1 MKEFTI
7 KQIAD
12 ELNITKP
19 TVRKYLRQLKIEPIR
34 VEANRLLYSAE
45 AANSIAAEV
54 GSSFLFETEI
64 SENQTEKIGNETEIS
79 ENQNGKTE
87 NKTENSENKT
97 EISENGEAF
106 ASVLAL
112 LREEIAKK
120 DKEIAELKAENQKK
134 DERIDNYIAEI
145 IKMSGNAQY
154 ITAADKTAAIM
165 DKSQLQQDN
174 SKTVNKK
181 WYQFWK

>member
-1 MKEFTI
+1 MKEFTV

-12 ELNITKP
+12 ELHITKP
-19 TVRKYLRQLKIEPIR
+19 TVRKYLKQLKIEPIR
-34 VEANRLLYSAE
+34 KEVNRLLYSGE
-45 AANSIAAEV
+45 AANSIAAAV
-54 GSSFLFETEI
+54 GSSFLFELEK
-64 SENQTEKIGNETEIS
+64 SENRAENSETE
-79 ENQNGKTE
+79 
-87 NKTENSENKT
+87 TENSKKPLEEAENFAEKREET
-97 EISENGEAF
+97 ENNVAF
-106 ASVLAL
+106 DSILVM

-165 DKSQLQQDN
+165 DKSQLQNDN